1 MYHWACVYVPILAQ
15 IQCVQTISM
24 NLNNIF
30 WKGLPWQKEVVLL
43 NVLGYAD
50 VGADWRVVLSLFWAL
65 RFYVDCADVK

>member
-50 VGADWRVVLSLFWAL
+50 VGAD
-65 RFYVDCADVK
+65 